1 MYKSE
6 DEQGKEFIE
15 AIHLNRK
22 RYITIRQKIFKY
34 QKTAEEKLKNISKL
48 INKTDDEEIK
58 KCLLNTIE
66 ECNNIICSGNSYLMA
81 MNESDEIEELF
92 KSMASNI
99 GSVEVL
105 NWDYN
110 IDYSINN
117 GEEKFVHLEETKLN
131 FQYGV
136 AYKYINNY
144 DLKEWLKLPNELI
157 VVFFDK
163 ESKQFYFAKLPKQI
177 DSENRTQVTIFEKD
191 IFNENIWL

>member
-1 MYKSE
+1 M
-6 DEQGKEFIE
+6 
-15 AIHLNRK
+15 
-22 RYITIRQKIFKY
+22 
-34 QKTAEEKLKNISKL
+34 
-48 INKTDDEEIK
+48 IK

-157 VVFFDK
+157 VVFFAAFK
-163 ESKQFYFAKLPKQI
+163 ILLRFLCAFTLQA
-177 DSENRTQVTIFEKD
+177 NVTS
-191 IFNENIWL
+191 